1 MKYLTLFIFLFTIP
15 SLAQN
20 LSYETIEVDS
30 LQDSIYVDLGVDNS
44 EVIPDYPAGT
54 ENRAIGIIFFA
65 DSSLTNDTL
74 VVNAATS
81 DGGTYYPVYGED
93 GTALVIKFA
102 ANHWVWLKPIEYA
115 GLRYL
120 LLSMSAQEAA
130 PRHWT
135 IVRRRY

>member
-1 MKYLTLFIFLFTIP
+1 MKKIILYIILFIATGY
-15 SLAQN
+15 AQN
-20 LSYETIEVDS
+20 LTYELVEVDS
-30 LQDSIYVDLGVDNS
+30 LQDSIYVDLGVDND
-44 EVIPDYPAGT
+44 VTIPEYPAGT

-65 DSSLTNDTL
+65 DSTLTNDTL
-74 VVNAATS
+74 VVNASMT

-93 GTALVIKFA
+93 GTQLVIKFA

-120 LLSMSAQEAA
+120 LFSMSAQEAG
-130 PRHWT
+130 PRHWY

>member
-1 MKYLTLFIFLFTIP
+1 MKKIILYIILFIATGY
-15 SLAQN
+15 AQN
-20 LSYETIEVDS
+20 LTYELVEVDS
-30 LQDSIYVDLGVDNS
+30 LQDSIYVDLGVDND
-44 EVIPDYPAGT
+44 VTIPEDPAGT

-65 DSSLTNDTL
+65 DSTLTNDTL
-74 VVNAATS
+74 VVNASMT

-93 GTALVIKFA
+93 GTQLAIKFA

-120 LLSMSAQEAA
+120 LFSMSAQEAA
-130 PRHWT
+130 PRHWY